1 MDDGSTN
8 DPLAAG
14 VLDLAEPLAEPLG
27 VEVIA
32 VDVRGQKGRRLVRVT
47 ADTRD
52 LEAAAGLDIDTIATL
67 SRRLGRALDEH
78 DPIAGGYTL
87 EVTSPGADR
96 PLRRPRDFARN
107 VGREVRVVAAEE
119 ADTTDASERTGIVT
133 AVTET
138 DLTLEIDGTDHVVP
152 LADVD
157 HGVVVLPW

>member
-1 MDDGSTN
+1 MDDTTARDALASTIT
-8 DPLAAG
+8 
-14 VLDLAEPLAEPLG
+14 DLAEPLATPLG
-27 VEVIA
+27 LEVVA

-47 ADTRD
+47 ADALD
-52 LEAAAGLDIDTIATL
+52 LADAGPDIDTIATL
-67 SRRLGRALDEH
+67 SRTLAKTLDDH

-107 VGREVRVVAAEE
+107 VGREVRLVPRGDDAGTDRQTGVV
-119 ADTTDASERTGIVT
+119 V

-138 DLTLEIDGTDHVVP
+138 ELTLETEGTEVVVA

-157 HGVVVLPW
+157 HGIVVLPW